1 MDAIIVDKD
10 GKWYSSK
17 NTVLSNGHAI
27 AISHGTGSHHLASHK
42 RYRAT
47 VLATQDG
54 KVLLVRDKGH
64 RDFSMPGGGFKHGES
79 TLQAGTRELGE
90 EVGGLTIVSA
100 ERVRQ
105 CDLEGARAKHK
116 VIRVEVQG
124 HPHIRQHHEI
134 DKVIWWDMKS
144 SLPVQ
149 GHVKYILSKIKGAA

>member
-17 NTVLSNGHAI
+17 NTVLSNGHAV
-27 AISHGTGSHHLASHK
+27 AIGHGTGSHRSHHK

-47 VLATQDG
+47 VLATQNG

-79 TLQAGTRELGE
+79 TIQAGVRELGE
-90 EVGGLTIVSA
+90 EVGGLSVVSVD
-100 ERVRQ
+100 RIRQ
-105 CDLEGARAKHK
+105 ADFEGARAKHK
-116 VIRVEVQG
+116 VCRVEVSGQ
-124 HPHIRQHHEI
+124 PYIRQHHEI

-144 SLPVQ
+144 PLPVQ
-149 GHVKYILSKIKGAA
+149 GHVKYILSKIKEL